1 MSGQLGRCHPGIVC
15 SAAVLVVTWNV
26 NSLRARLPRVLE
38 LLDLH
43 APDVVCLQETK
54 CSAEQFPEAELA
66 DAGYAAVHHSAG
78 QWAGVAL
85 LARTGADGA
94 GPLRDPAYGLPGE
107 AAVEEARWVEATVD
121 NIRFVSTY
129 VPNGRTLDSPEF
141 PRKLQFL
148 EAAARRAGALAGA
161 ERTLETAALAES
173 SGLVIAG
180 DMNIAP
186 ADADVYDP
194 ALFAEST
201 HVTNEERSR
210 LAAIES
216 AGDLVDAYRAL
227 HPDTPQFTW
236 WDYRAGNFHKG
247 LGLRIDLALVS
258 RSLSGRLSECGIDR
272 SFRKG
277 TKPSDH
283 APLLV
288 RLGTGAGT
296 DPGVR

>member
-1 MSGQLGRCHPGIVC
+1 MLF
-15 SAAVLVVTWNV
+15 VTWNV

-38 LLDLH
+38 LLELH

-54 CSAEQFPEAELA
+54 CSVDQFPEAALA
-66 DAGYAAVHHSAG
+66 EAGYAAVHHSAG

-85 LARTGADGA
+85 LARRDLLGGGAPAGA
-94 GPLRDPAYGLPGE
+94 SPLSDPVLGLPGE
-107 AAVEEARWVEATVD
+107 AAPEEARWVEATVAGV
-121 NIRFVSTY
+121 RFISTY
-129 VPNGRTLDSPEF
+129 VPNGRSLDSPEF
-141 PRKLQFL
+141 PRKLVFL
-148 EAAARRAGALAGA
+148 EAAARRA
-161 ERTLETAALAES
+161 AALVGTERPLDTAGLGPFG
-173 SGLVIAG
+173 GLVIAG

-194 ALFAEST
+194 GLFADST
-201 HVTNEERSR
+201 HVTSEERSR
-210 LAAIES
+210 LAAIEA
-216 AGDLVDAYRAL
+216 AGELVDAYRAR

-258 RSLSGRLSECGIDR
+258 GTLAPRVAECGIDR
-272 SFRKG
+272 NFRKG

-288 RLGTGAGT
+288 RLS
-296 DPGVR
+296 D

>member
-1 MSGQLGRCHPGIVC
+1 
-15 SAAVLVVTWNV
+15 VLFVTWNV

-43 APDVVCLQETK
+43 VPDVVCLQETK
-54 CSAEQFPEAELA
+54 CAPDTFPEAALA
-66 DAGYAAVHHSAG
+66 EAGYASVHHSAG

-85 LARTGADGA
+85 LARHELADGA
-94 GPLRDPAYGLPGE
+94 SGPLSDPVFGLPGE
-107 AAVEEARWVEATVD
+107 AAAEEARWVEATVAGL
-121 NIRFVSTY
+121 RFISTY
-129 VPNGRTLDSPEF
+129 VPNGRSLDSPEF

-148 EAAARRAGALAGA
+148 EAAARRAGALMGA
-161 ERTLETAALAES
+161 ERSLDTAALGEF

-194 ALFAEST
+194 SLFSEST
-201 HVTNEERSR
+201 HVTSEERSR
-210 LAAIES
+210 LAAIEAS
-216 AGDLVDAYRAL
+216 GGLVDAYRAL

-258 RSLSGRLSECGIDR
+258 EAAAARLESCGIDR
-272 SFRKG
+272 NFRKG

-283 APLLV
+283 APVLV
-288 RLGTGAGT
+288 KLA
-296 DPGVR
+296 D